1 MIFLMVMFPFIY
13 RAWSYEQPSLE
24 PVVPPAPV
32 VPSVKALPE
41 IGVEFQTVIRT
52 LMSQA
57 GSLDRVEPPAP
68 ESGFPKETQAYP
80 RSSLWVRPLFGLE
93 GSESRPEKIL
103 VGSDGSEASKA
114 ALKDADFLAGHYG
127 CPTLSLTVTED
138 PAAPALIAAAYK
150 NRCDMIAVGTSTRTL
165 KERVR
170 LGSTAELLIRL
181 SPLPVWVS
189 RTGPRGSLSGQLR
202 RILVVIDET
211 PHSLR
216 TVAQALLLA
225 HDFGASFTILHVHEK
240 NQNRQSAFDLHRP
253 LLEAIPWKAKSIE
266 EESPDPTAAVAVAAY
281 AHQDDCDLIV
291 MGAHREEL
299 RSNALTPSHASDV
312 LRSASEEESRPM
324 LVLHPYN

>member
-1 MIFLMVMFPFIY
+1 MIFFMVMFPFIY
-13 RAWSYEQPSLE
+13 RAWSYQQPSRE

-32 VPSVKALPE
+32 VPSVKSLPE

-52 LMSQA
+52 LMAQA

-68 ESGFPKETQAYP
+68 ETGVPKETQAYP

-127 CPTLSLTVTED
+127 CPTLSITVAED

-150 NRCDMIAVGTSTRTL
+150 NRCDMIAVGTPSRSL

-170 LGSTAELLIRL
+170 LGSTAEALVRL
-181 SPLPVWVS
+181 SPLPVWIS
-189 RTGPRGSLSGQLR
+189 RTGPRGALPGQLR
-202 RILVVIDET
+202 RILVAIDET

-216 TVAQALLLA
+216 TVAQTLLLA
-225 HDFGASFTILHVHEK
+225 HDFGASFTILHVREK
-240 NQNRQSAFDLHRP
+240 NQNRQLAFEQHRP
-253 LLEAIPWKAKSIE
+253 LLDGIPWKTKNIE
-266 EESPDPTAAVAVAAY
+266 EESPHLTAARTIAAY
-281 AHQDDCDLIV
+281 AHQSDCDLIV
-291 MGAHREEL
+291 MGARREAL
-299 RSNALTPSHASDV
+299 RSTALTPSHAADV
-312 LRSASEEESRPM
+312 LRAASEEESRPM